1 MKLRYSFIFAFVLL
15 SSLLWNISVRAQTL
29 SIPTSGVTLSQS
41 PQSPAPGQTVT
52 VTAKSYIDDINSATI
67 IWSVNGNQVKKGI
80 GQTTFTTPAPAL
92 GKTYVVQAV
101 AIMPSGQQFNDSISI
116 MSGGVDLITESSGYT
131 PPLFK
136 GRLPIVYQNWVKTV
150 AIPHLANSAGVE
162 YNPSTLIYG
171 WTKDGSQS
179 LGDQSG
185 YGKSSIT
192 LKGSI
197 MPRPYTLTVNVST
210 RDGSQSTQATVTIG
224 QQTPNILFYINDAL
238 YGPLYNKAI
247 SSVDIG
253 AQKETSVTAVPFGF
267 DKILN
272 GLGDLVLG
280 WTINGTDHQ
289 ELNSSNTVVLRAP
302 DNSTGVSSI
311 GLTISN
317 QKNILQGAGGNIV
330 ANFNNGSSGTDQSIG
345 AGSTNSTNSPVTF

>member
-1 MKLRYSFIFAFVLL
+1 
-15 SSLLWNISVRAQTL
+15 
-29 SIPTSGVTLSQS
+29 
-41 PQSPAPGQTVT
+41 
-52 VTAKSYIDDINSATI
+52 
-67 IWSVNGNQVKKGI
+67 
-80 GQTTFTTPAPAL
+80 
-92 GKTYVVQAV
+92 
-101 AIMPSGQQFNDSISI
+101 
-116 MSGGVDLITESSGYT
+116 
-131 PPLFK
+131 
-136 GRLPIVYQNWVKTV
+136 
-150 AIPHLANSAGVE
+150 
-162 YNPSTLIYG
+162 
-171 WTKDGSQS
+171 
-179 LGDQSG
+179 
-185 YGKSSIT
+185 
-192 LKGSI
+192 